1 MVFERLL
8 DPVFNPLLSLGPFW
22 ALFIISFV
30 ISLVIVVIYKYTTDQ
45 NLMKTLK
52 DEMKEFQKEIKE
64 LRESPEEA
72 MKVQKKAMQTNMK
85 YMMQSFKSTLYTFVP
100 IIILF
105 GWLNA
110 NLTHMP
116 IMPEDQFSVTALFDK
131 GIIGEAE
138 LLYPEALTL
147 QSDAIKEIESGK
159 IDWTLYGPAGEYTLG
174 VKHNERSYVKNLLI
188 DDMQYEKVE
197 QKYKGD
203 VKLIRINNE
212 PLKVINL
219 FGWKLGWLMSYI
231 IFSIVFSI
239 VLRKVFRVY

>member
-45 NLMKTLK
+45 TLMKSLK

-64 LRESPEEA
+64 LKEHPEQA

-85 YMMQSFKSTLYTFVP
+85 YMMQSFKSTIYTFVP

-110 NLTHMP
+110 NLTHLP
-116 IMPEDQFSVTALFDK
+116 IMPGEEFSVSALFDK
-131 GIIGEAE
+131 GVEGEAE
-138 LLYPEALTL
+138 IMYPEALTL
-147 QSDAIKEIESGK
+147 QSDAIKQIESGK
-159 IDWTLYGPAGEYTLG
+159 IDWALSGPAGEYTLG
-174 VKHNERSYVKNLLI
+174 VKYGERSYVKNLLI
-188 DDMQYEKVE
+188 DEKQYEKVE

-203 VKLIRINNE
+203 VKLIKINNE

-219 FGWKLGWLMSYI
+219 FGWKMGWLMSYI
-231 IFSIVFSI
+231 VFSLVFSI
-239 VLRKVFRVY
+239 ALRKLFKVY